1 MRIGNLLKRGILPP
15 ILVDMDSA
23 TRGAGEPRKAMMA
36 VAKISWEDCDETW
49 IVRPE
54 VRASPGRR

>member
-1 MRIGNLLKRGILPP
+1 MRIGNLLKRGILLP

-36 VAKISWEDCDETW
+36 VAKVSWEDCDETALTA
-49 IVRPE
+49 P
-54 VRASPGRR
+54 A